1 MSAADPAA
9 ELVRMMRAA
18 LSAAGLQRKELDGS
32 VYWTSGER
40 ASRPQRSG
48 VSPDRDSWPGETP
61 GHCGRDGRSPLLVL
75 LHGTNDQAG
84 TWARVVPM
92 LVRQY
97 RLIVPDLAGHGE
109 SEPKRGAIPVSLVVE
124 RLHRILQHENADDI
138 TLTGNSFGGWIAILY
153 TLAHPQR
160 VKRLVLESGGGLA
173 RPLGVP
179 LVARDRETAMTILR
193 AVWGPSHVPQ
203 EWVIDALLA
212 RATDSPM
219 LRLADAMQH
228 FVDGRLAQITAPT
241 SLVWGADDGVLPL
254 SYAEALQKGIGG
266 ARLHVIE
273 GAAHIPH
280 LQQPEKF
287 VACLTA
293 TS

>member
-1 MSAADPAA
+1 MTATDPAI

-18 LSAAGLQRKELDGS
+18 LATAGLARKEHDGS
-32 VYWTSGER
+32 VYWTGGGE
-40 ASRPQRSG
+40 AISH
-48 VSPDRDSWPGETP
+48 VV
-61 GHCGRDGRSPLLVL
+61 VL

-92 LVRQY
+92 LVNQY

-109 SEPKRGAIPVSLVVE
+109 SEPKSGPIPFALVVE
-124 RLHRILQHENADDI
+124 RLHHILERERAVDVI
-138 TLTGNSFGGWIAILY
+138 LAGNSFGGWIAILY
-153 TLAHPQR
+153 TLAHPER
-160 VKRLVLESGGGLA
+160 VQRLVLESSGGLA

-179 LVARDRETAMTILR
+179 LIARDRDTAMTILR
-193 AVWGPSHVPQ
+193 AVHGPKYMPQ
-203 EWVIDALLA
+203 EWVIDTLLA
-212 RATDSPM
+212 RATDAPM
-219 LRLADAMQH
+219 LRLTEGMSNFIDASLPRIK
-228 FVDGRLAQITAPT
+228 VPT

-254 SYAEALQKGIGG
+254 SYAAAFNEGIGG
-266 ARLHVIE
+266 SKLHVID

-293 TS
+293 TF